1 MRNGYRLAASAVVR
15 RWRRRRRWRPQREA
29 EETQENGTRRT
40 QQGNATDWQKSLIDP
55 EPAAAAAAAA
65 LPAAYKD
72 RRPPLGLFRVCWIE

>member
-1 MRNGYRLAASAVVR
+1 MRNGYRLAASAVV
-15 RWRRRRRWRPQREA
+15 RRWRPQREA

-65 LPAAYKD
+65 AALPAAYKD